1 MIENFYW
8 DNTCDKPSVNSVQN
22 KSFIVKVL
30 TVLFSSLVYF
40 EQSLLAMH
48 FGLLFS
54 LIFQLFA
61 QWRHSVPPAPFDSF
75 PSRGGRGWGAWSQVL
90 LFQFHTQT
98 LQPVVAHCGVKLGS
112 IQRNNELY
120 QLKVDVGMLNTVKIY
135 WADISRIPHM
145 FLLTYNGV
153 KSLSLLA
160 GCDLPLHISY
170 VVFLIP
176 PCLGYRDPIQ
186 NCCGRWKP
194 FATDSS
200 VLDEPQKSLLLRGI
214 RYNVSTYDTYVL
226 PPRRRRPKLVL
237 TAGTT
242 IPLYVKL
249 GLQNVNGYRKWEL
262 REISDKHW

>member
-1 MIENFYW
+1 
-8 DNTCDKPSVNSVQN
+8 
-22 KSFIVKVL
+22 
-30 TVLFSSLVYF
+30 
-40 EQSLLAMH
+40 MH

-54 LIFQLFA
+54 LIFQ
-61 QWRHSVPPAPFDSF
+61 WRHSVPHGSF
-75 PSRGGRGWGAWSQVL
+75 RLLSFSRGEGVGGLIASIFISVS
-90 LFQFHTQT
+90 HSNSSTG
-98 LQPVVAHCGVKLGS
+98 HCGVKLGS
-112 IQRNNELY
+112 IQRNNELH

-135 WADISRIPHM
+135 WADVSRIPHM

>member
-1 MIENFYW
+1 
-8 DNTCDKPSVNSVQN
+8 
-22 KSFIVKVL
+22 
-30 TVLFSSLVYF
+30 
-40 EQSLLAMH
+40 MH

-61 QWRHSVPPAPFDSF
+61 QWRHSVLPAPFGSF
-75 PSRGGRGWGAWSQVL
+75 PSRGGRGRGAWSQVL

-98 LQPVVAHCGVKLGS
+98 LQPVVAHCVKLGS

-170 VVFLIP
+170 VFFFNTALFRLSRPDSELFRTMETI
-176 PCLGYRDPIQ
+176 CNRLFSLG
-186 NCCGRWKP
+186 W
-194 FATDSS
+194 AAE
-200 VLDEPQKSLLLRGI
+200 V
-214 RYNVSTYDTYVL
+214 
-226 PPRRRRPKLVL
+226 
-237 TAGTT
+237 TAITW
-242 IPLYVKL
+242 
-249 GLQNVNGYRKWEL
+249 N
-262 REISDKHW
+262 